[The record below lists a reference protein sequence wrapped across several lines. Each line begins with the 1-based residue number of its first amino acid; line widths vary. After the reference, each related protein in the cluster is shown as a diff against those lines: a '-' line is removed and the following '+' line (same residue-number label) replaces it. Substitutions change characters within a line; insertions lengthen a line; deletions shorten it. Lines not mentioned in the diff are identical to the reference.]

1 VTILSDLNNDPML
14 EAYIFETTQ
23 QIEQLEQAVINA
35 ETSGEYNTEI
45 VAAIFRI
52 MHTIKGSSAMMLF
65 NNIAIVAHKTE
76 DIFYFIRENSPKS
89 VDVSELCDLVLEG
102 TDFIKLELEK
112 IKSGDKPDGDEETLL
127 GRLKEFLVDLKKT
140 NGYEND
146 LTTKDSKA
154 SSNKFYIS
162 PSANKEYSY
171 KYSYKI
177 KLQFQKDCE
186 MENIR
191 AYMIIHNLQDITNEL
206 HFIPNDIIDNNES
219 SELIKKEGFLIYFK
233 SNNTYEEMNDFFSH
247 VAFLEVYELTE
258 LKDSREFEKLVT
270 ENQTKQKLEK
280 VNDKKVNTQHSKI
293 ISVNVQKL
301 DALMDLVGE
310 LVISGA
316 MVTQN
321 PDLKGLNLENF
332 FKAARHLEKISS
344 EIQDVVMSIR
354 MVPLGPTF
362 FKMNRIVRDMCRS
375 LNKDV
380 HLDIIGE
387 ETEVDKNII
396 DNLGDPLMHLV
407 RNCLDHGIETVEER
421 IANGKSKEGTITLEA
436 KNSGSEVLVIVKDNG
451 KGLNKE
457 KILNKAIK
465 NKILTKSPEEM
476 TDKEIYNLI
485 FLPGFS
491 TKENVTEYSGRGVGM
506 DVVTKNLEAIG
517 GSIQVESIS
526 GKGTTIIL
534 KIPLTLAIINGM
546 NTRVG
551 NSHYTLPITSIKES
565 FRPTKE
571 EVFKDPSGNEMILI
585 RGGCYRILR
594 LHEFYNVNT
603 SVKRLDEGILI
614 MIEHEQK
621 AICLFVDELLGEQP
635 VVVKS
640 LPDFIKKIKKIRG
653 LAGCTLLGDGS
664 ISLILDAEDLIK
676 D

>member
-1 VTILSDLNNDPML
+1 MSDLNNDPML